1 MDEQKFE
8 DNTQYPTIISTERYY
23 GKNSS
28 SLHLPFFCAIRLP
41 PGPNEVPIIPSLV
54 AEACGMKIITG
65 DESILPETHI
75 YYVLCIY
82 HLTKNNYYEGG
93 MMGAVMGVGMGLFM
107 GAMGDVSPIQIIQG

>member
-1 MDEQKFE
+1 MDERKFE
-8 DNTQYPTIISTERYY
+8 DNTQYPTISTERYY

-41 PGPNEVPIIPSLV
+41 PGPNEIPIIPSLV

-65 DESILPETHI
+65 DESILPET
-75 YYVLCIY
+75 CIY
-82 HLTKNNYYEGG
+82 HLTKSNYYEGG